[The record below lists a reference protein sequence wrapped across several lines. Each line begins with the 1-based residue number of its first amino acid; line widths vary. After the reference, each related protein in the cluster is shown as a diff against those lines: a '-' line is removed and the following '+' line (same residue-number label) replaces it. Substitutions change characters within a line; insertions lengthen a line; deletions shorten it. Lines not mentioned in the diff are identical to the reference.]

1 MERKINNMLQTSKS
15 VSLRGDSVV
24 EGIKV
29 MSFNAEISEEQ
40 LGNSI
45 TRSTILNQELYAK
58 NRTECRKDQAEFQNE
73 VYALEDE
80 MILEQVANTEE
91 GATK

>member
-1 MERKINNMLQTSKS
+1 MLIATKS
-15 VSLRGDSVV
+15 STLRGDSII

-29 MSFNAEISEEQ
+29 MNFVAEISSQE

-58 NRTECRKDQAEFQNE
+58 NRVQCRKDQAEFQDR
-73 VYALEDE
+73 VYLIEDKF
-80 MILEQVANTEE
+80 IEE
-91 GATK
+91 GFGDQTEGEELTE